1 MRRRIAPSNDEIAA
15 TAIALEMEKIMK
27 RILLAT
33 AALGI
38 VAALAGTVVAQQVGP
53 GPGDGWGRGFH
64 AAGFDGD
71 DRGPSRHG
79 MMGGRHGMMGGGM
92 MGGGMGDPGMMCENR
107 DARLA
112 GMLAFAETKLDITE
126 QQRPAWTKFADT
138 VKGSTKAMDT
148 VCAQVASGEP
158 PPATLPERVKRM
170 EQMTEARLSQL
181 QAVSPALDELY
192 QTLTPEQKK
201 TANDFMNRR
210 GHR

>member
-71 DRGPSRHG
+71 DRGPSRH
-79 MMGGRHGMMGGGM
+79 GM